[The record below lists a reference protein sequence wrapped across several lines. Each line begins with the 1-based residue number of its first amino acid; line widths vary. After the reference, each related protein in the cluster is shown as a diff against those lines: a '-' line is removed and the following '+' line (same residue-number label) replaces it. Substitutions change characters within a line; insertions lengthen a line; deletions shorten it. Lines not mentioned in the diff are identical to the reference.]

1 MGCAYTAAI
10 ACTSGDELASWRWYV
25 FPPCPG
31 PRLYTPS
38 PAHAGDSCG
47 AAFLSWPSAAAAL
60 LSRVFC
66 YGLVRASVSSASN
79 KRPPAAHV
87 RSTKGRVAPSP
98 CRARQLC
105 SLLSS
110 LPSADVMNCENRW
123 GSRARCPATSGCD
136 PVTWRPGDAVVN
148 GAEPSRL
155 AFDDPNLLPRG
166 PEERL
171 LPPTEF
177 PLCYGSAEMPEN
189 KASYNRNVFLP
200 NALRQPRGT
209 PFRGSLTHPGCFP
222 GDSLYPFTKFP
233 SSSASFLVRS

>member
-10 ACTSGDELASWRWYV
+10 ACTSGDVLASWRWYAS
-25 FPPCPG
+25 PPCSRS
-31 PRLYTPS
+31 RLYTPS

-87 RSTKGRVAPSP
+87 RSTKGHVAPTP

-123 GSRARCPATSGCD
+123 GSHARCPATSGCD

-148 GAEPSRL
+148 GAEPS
-155 AFDDPNLLPRG
+155 
-166 PEERL
+166 
-171 LPPTEF
+171 
-177 PLCYGSAEMPEN
+177 
-189 KASYNRNVFLP
+189 
-200 NALRQPRGT
+200 
-209 PFRGSLTHPGCFP
+209 
-222 GDSLYPFTKFP
+222 
-233 SSSASFLVRS
+233 